1 MQNKRLLNVPFST
14 VEGSSPTRAENL
26 PCPLPSS
33 LHSRTTKPPPPP
45 HQAIQPASWGFG
57 EGILPTEAI
66 CGKSLLHDPLTCIP
80 PPKITSY
87 NLGPFTIPK
96 GNY

>member
-1 MQNKRLLNVPFST
+1 MCRSPQLKVPPLLGQKICPVPFLHHCIP
-14 VEGSSPTRAENL
+14 EL
-26 PCPLPSS
+26 LS
-33 LHSRTTKPPPPP
+33 LPPPP
-45 HQAIQPASWGFG
+45 HLAIQPSSWGFG

-66 CGKSLLHDPLTCIP
+66 FGKSLLHDPLTCIP